1 MSLIAKIED
10 QIIAECRAALTV
22 NGRLLVRDIDTIPGA
37 LSAAILQRLIQ
48 RAPGCYVAFIDGQ
61 SDNVNSASFSPR
73 FDVIAVT
80 GHKGGEQ
87 PRRRGD
93 QTQIGA
99 YQILEYIIPG
109 VHNCRVADVGA
120 LYFRGIHNLFSEAT
134 FDLGATVYYARFQ
147 VPSVR
152 LEPALGAGRAADE
165 AFITFS
171 AEHDIDSDKRAEQ
184 RTEVTLE
191 QK

>member
-10 QIIAECRAALTV
+10 QIIAECRSALTV
-22 NGRLLVRDIDTIPGA
+22 GRKLLVRDIDTIPGA
-37 LSAAILQRLIQ
+37 MSAAILQRLIQ

-61 SDNVNSASFSPR
+61 SDNVNAACFSPR

-93 QTQIGA
+93 KTQIGA
-99 YQILEYIIPG
+99 YQILEYIIPR

-120 LYFRGIHNLFSEAT
+120 LYFRGIHNLFNEAT

-152 LEPALGAGRAADE
+152 LEPPSSATNRESD
-165 AFITFS
+165 FVTFS
-171 AEHDIDSDKRAEQ
+171 AEHDINGDKRAEQ

-191 QK
+191 QQ

>member
-10 QIIAECRAALTV
+10 QIMAECRLALTV
-22 NGRLLVRDIDTIPGA
+22 KQRLLVRDIDTIPGA
-37 LSAAILQRLIQ
+37 LSAGVLERLIQ

-61 SDNVNSASFSPR
+61 SDPVNAACFSPR

-93 QTQIGA
+93 KTQIGA
-99 YQILEYIIPG
+99 YQILEYIVP
-109 VHNCRVADVGA
+109 VLHNCRVAEVGA

-147 VPSVR
+147 IPSVR
-152 LEPALGAGRAADE
+152 LPPAAASDQADQ
-165 AFITFS
+165 AFITF
-171 AEHDIDSDKRAEQ
+171 AAKHDIDADK
-184 RTEVTLE
+184 TEITLE
-191 QK
+191 QQ

>member
-1 MSLIAKIED
+1 MSVIAKIED

-22 NGRLLVRDIDTIPGA
+22 KGRLLVRDIDTIPGL
-37 LSAAILQRLIQ
+37 LSAGILQRLLQ
-48 RAPGCYVAFIDGQ
+48 RAPGCYVAFIGGEG
-61 SDNVNSASFSPR
+61 DNVNSASFSAR

-80 GHKGGEQ
+80 DHKGGER

-99 YQILEYIIPG
+99 YQILEYIIPR

-120 LYFRGIHNLFSEAT
+120 LYLQGIHNLFSEAT
-134 FDLGATVYYARFQ
+134 FDLGATVYYARFRA
-147 VPSVR
+147 PSVR
-152 LEPALGAGRAADE
+152 LEPATDAGLAEDA
-165 AFITFS
+165 AFITFA
-171 AEHDIDSDKRAEQ
+171 AEHDINRDKRWDQ

>member
-10 QIIAECRAALTV
+10 QIMAECRAALTV

-37 LSAAILQRLIQ
+37 MSAAILQRLIQ

-61 SDNVNSASFSPR
+61 SDNVNTASFSPR

-80 GHKGGEQ
+80 EHKGGERQ
-87 PRRRGD
+87 RRRGD
-93 QTQIGA
+93 KTQIGA

-109 VHNCRVADVGA
+109 VHNCRVADLGA
-120 LYFRGIHNLFSEAT
+120 LYFRGIYNLFNEAT

-152 LEPALGAGRAADE
+152 LAPATGAGRPDDA
-165 AFITFS
+165 AFITFA
-171 AEHDIDSDKRAEQ
+171 AEHDIDSDKRADQ

-191 QK
+191 QT

>member
-10 QIIAECRAALTV
+10 QIMAECQGALTV
-22 NGRLLVRDIDTIPGA
+22 GRRLLVRDIDTIPGA
-37 LSAAILQRLIQ
+37 MSAGVLQRLIQ

-61 SDNVNSASFSPR
+61 SDNLNSASFSPR

-93 QTQIGA
+93 KTQIGA
-99 YQILEYIIPG
+99 YQILEYIVPV

-120 LYFRGIHNLFSEAT
+120 LYFRGIYNLFNEAT

-152 LEPALGAGRAADE
+152 LEPATGAGRAEDA
-165 AFITFS
+165 AFITF
-171 AEHDIDSDKRAEQ
+171 AADHDINADQRADQ